1 MTRKREKMMKV
12 SGKWNWSGL
21 SKERHD
27 HFDLYGSKTILKSV
41 HFTSQWVH
49 K

>member
-1 MTRKREKMMKV
+1 MEEGKDDESLR
-12 SGKWNWSGL
+12 GKWNWSGL